1 MMMYE
6 DESYQFLKEI
16 IGIKTVE
23 GNEKSI
29 ADRIEKILLK
39 HDIKSE
45 QIEFE
50 PNRNALIATIE
61 GKKPGPTLA
70 FSGHMDVVPVGELNW
85 DTDPFIAEEKEG
97 RLYGRGSADMKSG
110 LVALLAAALRIKENG
125 GPKKGNLTLVFTP
138 GEEQGGIGAKKLVD
152 LGYLKEIDACIIGEP
167 TDNSIA
173 RAHKGVLWTN
183 FVTYGETAHGSS
195 PEYGTNA
202 VEQMLT
208 FLSEFK
214 NRLNLT
220 EAYDELLGNC
230 TVNVTVFNGGNSVN
244 VIPDKASVDIDIRTV
259 PGQNHEDIYND
270 IQALLDKM
278 HQQDESFNAEMNN
291 IANLLPLRT
300 ADNDPLIQKTQ
311 NAIKEIT
318 NEEKELTILTG
329 GTDGSQFVRANSE
342 MAVIIIGPGEFG
354 MAHQPN
360 EYVRTND
367 FFDAINI
374 YEQIANDFLS

>member
-1 MMMYE
+1 MMYE

-110 LVALLAAALRIKENG
+110 LVALLAAALRTKENG

-152 LGYLKEIDACIIGEP
+152 LGYLKDIDACIIGEP

-202 VEQMLT
+202 VEHMLT
-208 FLSEFK
+208 FISEFK

-220 EAYDELLGNC
+220 KAYDELLGNC

-259 PGQNHEDIYND
+259 PGQDHDDIYKD
-270 IQALLDKM
+270 IQALLDEM
-278 HQQDESFNAEMNN
+278 HQQDESFSAEMNN

-300 ADNDPLIQKTQ
+300 ADNDPLIQTTQ
-311 NAIKEIT
+311 NAIKEVT
-318 NEEKELTILTG
+318 DREKELTILTG
-329 GTDGSQFVRANSE
+329 GTDGSQFVRANPD
-342 MAVIIIGPGEFG
+342 MAVIIIGPGDFG

-360 EYVRTND
+360 EYVETND

-374 YEQIANDFLS
+374 YEQVANDFLS

>member
-1 MMMYE
+1 MMYE